1 MIKLPF
7 EIIRLLWNCGN
18 NRIEHLDGF
27 AKEFCNATFDIVSTS
42 PFVIQA
48 NNTNILL
55 TRDENDPSIENYQYA
70 VLTNKKPRKSDIIK
84 GNIISIRWLKHP
96 NFKNL
101 QPNEIVASWRGKF
114 LYKKEN
120 IQESILGLRAP
131 QLGAI
136 YAFMSKAQIHHGRNI
151 IVMPTGTGKTE
162 TMLSILIANQCPKVL
177 ITVPSDALRD
187 QISNKFLT
195 LGILPEFGIV
205 ASDCNY
211 PIVGVV
217 KEGMD
222 YNGWYTL
229 IENLMLLSQPCP
241 LLQIVNQQS

>member
-136 YAFMSKAQIHHGRNI
+136 YAFMSKRSEERR
-151 IVMPTGTGKTE
+151 VGKE
-162 TMLSILIANQCPKVL
+162 CRSRWSP
-177 ITVPSDALRD
+177 
-187 QISNKFLT
+187 
-195 LGILPEFGIV
+195 
-205 ASDCNY
+205 Y
-211 PIVGVV
+211 H
-217 KEGMD
+217 
-222 YNGWYTL
+222 
-229 IENLMLLSQPCP
+229 
-241 LLQIVNQQS
+241 

>member
-70 VLTNKKPRKSDIIK
+70 VLTNKKPCKSDIIK

-101 QPNEIVASWRGKF
+101 QPNEREFEI
-114 LYKKEN
+114 
-120 IQESILGLRAP
+120 
-131 QLGAI
+131 
-136 YAFMSKAQIHHGRNI
+136 
-151 IVMPTGTGKTE
+151 
-162 TMLSILIANQCPKVL
+162 NQK
-177 ITVPSDALRD
+177 
-187 QISNKFLT
+187 
-195 LGILPEFGIV
+195 
-205 ASDCNY
+205 
-211 PIVGVV
+211 
-217 KEGMD
+217 
-222 YNGWYTL
+222 
-229 IENLMLLSQPCP
+229 
-241 LLQIVNQQS
+241 

>member
-7 EIIRLLWNCGN
+7 EIIQLLWNCGN

-27 AKEFCNATFDIVSTS
+27 AKEFCDATFDIVSTS

-101 QPNEIVASWRGKF
+101 QPNEIVASWRGK
-114 LYKKEN
+114 
-120 IQESILGLRAP
+120 
-131 QLGAI
+131 
-136 YAFMSKAQIHHGRNI
+136 
-151 IVMPTGTGKTE
+151 
-162 TMLSILIANQCPKVL
+162 
-177 ITVPSDALRD
+177 
-187 QISNKFLT
+187 
-195 LGILPEFGIV
+195 
-205 ASDCNY
+205 
-211 PIVGVV
+211 
-217 KEGMD
+217 
-222 YNGWYTL
+222 
-229 IENLMLLSQPCP
+229 
-241 LLQIVNQQS
+241 